1 VHCRFGESLH
11 YDVRF
16 AVLAGS
22 AQFAVSEES
31 HALGWF
37 TADALPS
44 PLAHATE
51 HLIPL
56 ALRAF
61 R

>member
-1 VHCRFGESLH
+1 VNCRYGESLH

-16 AVLAGS
+16 AVLAASGD
-22 AQFAVSEES
+22 FKVSDES

-37 TADALPS
+37 RPGQLPS
-44 PLAHATE
+44 PLASATE
-51 HLIPL
+51 RLVPL
-56 ALRAF
+56 ALKAF